1 MNLRMIGWRELPIE
15 HWGRALLARL
25 QDRADRPPHLVGEN
39 FAIFSHA
46 GNKTSGRQVSPTA
59 DDSVSAAKRE
69 PEAPERTG
77 VAATDR

>member
-1 MNLRMIGWRELPIE
+1 MGAA
-15 HWGRALLARL
+15 ALVFRKTTVWFGP
-25 QDRADRPPHLVGEN
+25 DRPPHLVGEN
-39 FAIFSHA
+39 RAIFSHA
-46 GNKTSGRQVSPTA
+46 WNKTSGRQVSPTA